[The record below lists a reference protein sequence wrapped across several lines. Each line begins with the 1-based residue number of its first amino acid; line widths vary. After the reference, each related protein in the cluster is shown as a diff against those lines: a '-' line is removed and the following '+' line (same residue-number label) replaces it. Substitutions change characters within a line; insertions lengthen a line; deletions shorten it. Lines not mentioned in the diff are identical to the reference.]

1 MCLPNARNGDTFRTA
16 SGRRRVGLLPTPL
29 KGAGLEKSSDKK
41 AWEPMTIKYVGD
53 AGELLAGGEGKTSPV
68 PTDPGEV
75 FKEPGHG

>member
-1 MCLPNARNGDTFRTA
+1 M
-16 SGRRRVGLLPTPL
+16 
-29 KGAGLEKSSDKK
+29 EKSSDKK

-53 AGELLAGGEGKTSPV
+53 AGALLAGGGGKTSPV